1 MAALFFRLKMFIDVI
16 VGIVFMGLCYILL
29 FFVYPILSIL
39 LIVHPHSNWA
49 NPFSI
54 LHSIHKSLNHRQALI
69 NFHSELHL
77 VCFHHSRL
85 VGKTDTELDIATLD
99 KIVTIQKLPEE
110 DRHCI
115 MYSLDGLI
123 QHAKNRAAYVK

>member
-1 MAALFFRLKMFIDVI
+1 MAITFGKRLNELRKNRGLSQEELAKA
-16 VGIVFMGLCYILL
+16 VGIHTNVLGRYEREEAK
-29 FFVYPILSIL
+29 PSID
-39 LIVHPHSNWA
+39 IA
-49 NPFSI
+49 I
-54 LHSIHKSLNHRQALI
+54 SLADKLGV
-69 NFHSELHL
+69 SLDY
-77 VCFHHSRL
+77 L

-110 DRHCI
+110 DKHCI